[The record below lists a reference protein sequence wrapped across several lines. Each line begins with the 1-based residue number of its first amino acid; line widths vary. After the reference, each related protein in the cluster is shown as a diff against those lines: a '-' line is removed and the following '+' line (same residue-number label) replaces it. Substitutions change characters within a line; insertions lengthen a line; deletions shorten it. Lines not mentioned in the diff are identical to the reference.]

1 MYGHEGVTRDL
12 RRRLLDKLPDHLNAI
27 RVSRTATLGTLPNP
41 TQILPHFIPDID
53 VDSYPTVAISEL
65 DTPNGLTGARE
76 VRQGTRFDSY
86 VYRYPFRIWIY
97 VRSVGY
103 GITEL
108 QLKRYMT
115 ALRTVI
121 LENRVLVDNDDA
133 HVTFDPETLTENFD
147 AAMEDANRQVL
158 GVGFIGVVLESAE
171 SINLTVDDPRADLPT
186 DIDGAVTVLDRFT
199 GVPTGEPV
207 IIPEDDQ

>member
-12 RRRLLDKLPDHLNAI
+12 RRRLLDKLPKHLNAI
-27 RVSRTATLGTLPNP
+27 RIDRGSNLTALPNP
-41 TQILPHFIPDID
+41 AQILPHFIPDID

-65 DTPNGLTGARE
+65 DTPSGLTGARE
-76 VRQGTRFDSY
+76 VRQGSRFDSY

-97 VRSVGY
+97 VKGVDY

-115 ALRTVI
+115 AVRTVI
-121 LENRVLVDNDDA
+121 LENRVLTDTDDA
-133 HVTFDPETLTENFD
+133 HVFFDAETLSENFD
-147 AAMEDANRQVL
+147 AAMEDPNRQVL

-171 SINLTVDDPRADLPT
+171 AINHVTTDPRADLPT
-186 DIDGAVTVLDRFT
+186 DIDGAVTILDRFT
-199 GVPTGEPV
+199 GQPTGEPV
-207 IIPEDDQ
+207 IIPKEGQ

>member
-12 RRRLLDKLPDHLNAI
+12 RRRILNKLPDHLNAI
-27 RVSRTATLGTLPNP
+27 RVSRNATLTALPNP
-41 TQILPHFIPDID
+41 ARVLPHFVPDID
-53 VDSYPTVAISEL
+53 VDEYPTVAISEL

-86 VYRYPFRIWIY
+86 VYRYPFRIWVF
-97 VRSVGY
+97 VRGVDY

-121 LENRVLVDNDDA
+121 LENRVLTDTDDA
-133 HVTFDPETLTENFD
+133 HVFFDAETLTENFD
-147 AAMEDANRQVL
+147 AAMEDPNRQVL

-171 SINLTVDDPRADLPT
+171 AINYVTTDPRADLPT
-186 DIDGAVTVLDRFT
+186 DIDGAVTITDRFT

-207 IIPEDDQ
+207 IIPKGG